1 MNSKQIQAYYNIQCI
16 ITPDQKGSSFGICQA
31 CRRELN
37 NWIDTDQQTVRIDL
51 NFKPRSV
58 VYFMYD
64 RNLRRKTRRRNRGE
78 IDFHNRALL
87 IIREIFVGNEFKW
100 RVSAAEHWMDHNI
113 VFFHIVFYFNFCFF
127 VVVST
132 SLFTVNLVLL

>member
-1 MNSKQIQAYYNIQCI
+1 MFINSKQIQAYYNIQWI

-37 NWIDTDQQTVRIDL
+37 NWIDTDQQTRPL
-51 NFKPRSV
+51 PRSV

-78 IDFHNRALL
+78 IDVHNRALL
-87 IIREIFVGNEFKW
+87 IIREIFVGNEFKR
-100 RVSAAEHWMDHNI
+100 RVSVAEHWMDHNI
-113 VFFHIVFYFNFCFF
+113 VFFHIVFYFNFCFLL
-127 VVVST
+127 
-132 SLFTVNLVLL
+132 LFLRHYLPLIWYCYNLP